1 MRLGNLRSS
10 GVHTIVRYY
19 SIEFYL
25 WEVNTMFG
33 NDLSKVE
40 KLVAKKK
47 DGELAKLT
55 GSKDEA
61 VRLAAI
67 AGLGKVGGE
76 DGYNALVTLLRSPE
90 PQIRIAVANAMAEL
104 ADPKLRAHI
113 EHLAKNE
120 TDPKVSAALLAALA
134 KIKEKI

>member
-1 MRLGNLRSS
+1 
-10 GVHTIVRYY
+10 
-19 SIEFYL
+19 
-25 WEVNTMFG
+25 MFG
-33 NDLSKVE
+33 SDLSKVE

-47 DGELAKLT
+47 DAELVKLT

-76 DGYNALVTLLRSPE
+76 ICYNTLVTLLRSPE

-113 EHLAKNE
+113 EHLAKSE
-120 TDPKVSAALLAALA
+120 SDPKVAAALHAALG
-134 KIKEKI
+134 KIKDKI